1 MKPRYFRIA
10 LLIVIL
16 GFTVMAC
23 RAFSAIRQDVTSA
36 QETIQLAA
44 TKIEEGQDLIGTAR
58 AFGTQVLGEGLGET
72 AQALATQFED
82 SGMLETAQAFATQ
95 EGPSLLTTAM
105 AVVTQQAPGAIATIQ
120 TLATESAQATP
131 IPDIPLIEGNRDLYF
146 QSNDIISYM
155 TSLPY
160 DQALDFYKTQ
170 MPANGWT
177 KVDKDTFETGLAAN
191 LRFEK
196 DSRQVS
202 ITISQT
208 PGGNN
213 TLILITLENK

>member
-1 MKPRYFRIA
+1 MKRRFFRLA
-10 LLIVIL
+10 FLIVIL
-16 GFTVMAC
+16 GFSLLAC
-23 RAFSAIRQDVTSA
+23 RAFSAIRQDVASA
-36 QETIQLAA
+36 RETIQLAA

-58 AFGTQVLGEGLGET
+58 AIGTQVLGEGLGET
-72 AQALATQFED
+72 AQALATQFDD

-95 EGPSLLTTAM
+95 EGPSLLSTAM
-105 AVVTQQAPGAIATIQ
+105 AVVTQQAPGAIATFQIFV
-120 TLATESAQATP
+120 TESAQATP
-131 IPDIPLIEGNRDLYF
+131 IPDIPLIDGNREMYF

-170 MPANGWT
+170 MPAAGWT

-196 DSRQVS
+196 DSQQVS
-202 ITISQT
+202 VTISQA

-213 TLILITLENK
+213 TLILIVIEKK